1 MIHKEGNWA
10 FVVIIFSCIWKSCK
24 VLWILGDFVISVL
37 NKDQFLILLWLS
49 SLFKQDN
56 NLK

>member
-37 NKDQFLILLWLS
+37 NKDQFLILL
-49 SLFKQDN
+49 
-56 NLK
+56 